1 MSSNTTGQ
9 LIGYVR
15 VSTADQNPARQL
27 AALGDV
33 DETFEEKLSG
43 KNRDRPALAR
53 MIGYARAGD
62 TVRVKSPDRLSRS
75 TIDLLNIIEELK
87 TKGVAVEFVD
97 NPQLNTDDKM
107 GSFMLTI
114 LAAVAEMERA
124 TIRERQAEGI
134 ILAKERGVYDRGPK
148 LTPEQIT
155 EARGRVNLG
164 VPKAVVARELGVSR
178 TTLYTAL
185 AGKGRYEKSSSSQQ
199 TANTE

>member
-1 MSSNTTGQ
+1 MSTHTPGQ

-27 AALGDV
+27 DALGDV
-33 DETFEEKLSG
+33 DKLFTDELSG
-43 KNRDRPALAR
+43 KDRAR
-53 MIGYARAGD
+53 PELTEMIDYARAGD

-75 TIDLLNIIEELK
+75 TIDLLSIIKELK
-87 TKGVAVEFVD
+87 AKGVAVEFVD

-134 ILAKERGVYDRGPK
+134 LLAKERGVYDRGPK
-148 LTPEQIT
+148 LTGEQIS
-155 EARGRVNLG
+155 EARERINLG
-164 VPKAVVARELGVSR
+164 VPKAVVARDLGVSR
-178 TTLYTAL
+178 STIYAAL
-185 AGKGRYEKSSSSQQ
+185 AGTGRYEQVGDAPQ
-199 TANTE
+199 NRDH